1 MDTLRIFFG
10 LGIEHLTDLNG
21 YDHLLFLAAMVA
33 GYRLRDWRVVGWLV
47 TAFTVG
53 HSVSLALATLGWVAV
68 SSAWVEFLIP
78 VTIVLTCV
86 LNLAQQG
93 SQTVR
98 SQRLAFGLVLGFGL
112 IHGVGFSGFL
122 RSLLGREASIA
133 LPLLGFNVGLEVGQ
147 LAVVGCLL
155 GLGWLL
161 LDVLGASRRL
171 WVMGLSV
178 AVGALAMA
186 LAVERWPGLLR

>member
-1 MDTLRIFFG
+1 
-10 LGIEHLTDLNG
+10 
-21 YDHLLFLAAMVA
+21 
-33 GYRLRDWRVVGWLV
+33 
-47 TAFTVG
+47 
-53 HSVSLALATLGWVAV
+53 
-68 SSAWVEFLIP
+68 
-78 VTIVLTCV
+78 V
-86 LNLAQQG
+86 LNLVQQG

-122 RSLLGREASIA
+122 RSILGRQASIA

-161 LDVLGASRRL
+161 LDVLWASRRL

-186 LAVERWPGLLR
+186 LVVQRWPV